1 MANHCQ
7 NLTSDRDI
15 GAYWERE
22 FAKMAARYGK
32 VFSLLQVGRS
42 TSAVFYAHNEKWNTY
57 TLPDVTI
64 WSSPGE
70 HHEIKHK
77 NPTSRGAFG
86 LEVYRFNAL
95 LYFAQ
100 VTQSRVMY
108 TIHNHDLSGGR
119 DARINNIDHWITV
132 DVTSLNGAAAN
143 RVPMASWVNGQKKE
157 VPTYFWPSSLWTP
170 LKRFWENQAQS

>member
-1 MANHCQ
+1 MAEHCQ
-7 NLTSDRDI
+7 DLTGDRKI

-22 FAKMAARYGK
+22 FAKMAAAYGK
-32 VFSLLQVGRS
+32 VFSLLQIGRD
-42 TSAVFYAHNEKWNTY
+42 TSAVFHGYAGKWNTY

-64 WSSPGE
+64 WSAPGE

-77 NPTSRGAFG
+77 NPTGGGRFG

-119 DARINNIDHWITV
+119 DVKDNSIDHWITA
-132 DVTSLNGAAAN
+132 DVTGLYGASVD
-143 RVPMASWVNGQKKE
+143 RIWMASWVNGQRKE
-157 VPTYFWPSSLWTP
+157 VPIYFWPTSLWIP
-170 LKRFWENQAQS
+170 LREFWERS